1 MPPATGKV
9 ISASSFCVSA
19 GISSVLPSG
28 KTAATSLPMASSDR
42 AGSMEPALSLK
53 STTRKRSSSTI
64 TLALMVLKTLSR
76 AMGTRSN
83 MRSRD
88 MAKPLKGRAAERMK
102 GSISMP

>member
-1 MPPATGKV
+1 
-9 ISASSFCVSA
+9 
-19 GISSVLPSG
+19 
-28 KTAATSLPMASSDR
+28 MASSDR

-64 TLALMVLKTLSR
+64 TPLALMVKNLVARYGHKVNT
-76 AMGTRSN
+76 
-83 MRSRD
+83 RSRD